1 MTDGIVLE
9 DTAVDETVVENETE
23 SQVVEDSAVE
33 GTIKAVT
40 ADNYYQFE
48 HDTAMQIGDGFAVLI
63 FAIGAVAGL
72 HMVKLLVG
80 RWFV

>member
-1 MTDGIVLE
+1 MYEADLAIAAQV
-9 DTAVDETVVENETE
+9 ETE
-23 SQVVEDSAVE
+23 DGAVSNGAIE
-33 GTIKAVT
+33 GTVEIVT

-48 HDTAMQIGDGFAVLI
+48 QQTAMQIGDGFAVLI
-63 FAIGAVAGL
+63 FAIGAVVGA

>member
-1 MTDGIVLE
+1 MYAADL
-9 DTAVDETVVENETE
+9 ETVVETETE
-23 SQVVEDSAVE
+23 SGAVSDGAIE
-33 GTIKAVT
+33 GTVEIVT

-48 HDTAMQIGDGFAVLI
+48 QQTAMQIGDGFAVLI
-63 FAIGAVAGL
+63 FAIGAVVGA

>member
-1 MTDGIVLE
+1 MYAADLE
-9 DTAVDETVVENETE
+9 TTAEIETE
-23 SQVVEDSAVE
+23 SGAVSDGAIE
-33 GTIKAVT
+33 GTVEIVT

-48 HDTAMQIGDGFAVLI
+48 QQTAMQIGDGFAVLI
-63 FAIGAVAGL
+63 FAIGAVVGA

>member
-1 MTDGIVLE
+1 MYAADLETTAEIDAESGPVSDGAI
-9 DTAVDETVVENETE
+9 
-23 SQVVEDSAVE
+23 E
-33 GTIKAVT
+33 GTIEIVT

-48 HDTAMQIGDGFAVLI
+48 QQTAMQIGDGFAVLI
-63 FAIGAVAGL
+63 FALGAAVGA

>member
-1 MTDGIVLE
+1 MY
-9 DTAVDETVVENETE
+9 AVDLETTAEIETE
-23 SQVVEDSAVE
+23 SGVVSDGAIE
-33 GTIKAVT
+33 GTVEIVT

-48 HDTAMQIGDGFAVLI
+48 QQTAMQIGDGFAVLI
-63 FAIGAVAGL
+63 FAIGAVVGA

>member
-1 MTDGIVLE
+1 MYAADLETTAEIDAESGTVSDGAIEGIVE
-9 DTAVDETVVENETE
+9 
-23 SQVVEDSAVE
+23 
-33 GTIKAVT
+33 IVT

-48 HDTAMQIGDGFAVLI
+48 QQTAMQIGDGFAVLI
-63 FAIGAVAGL
+63 FAVGAAVGC